1 VRVGPCPAER
11 SDPAE
16 RSTANLHNPGVNDL
30 GALDAVARQTRL
42 ALEASRRPWPLPEGP
57 WSQAQTRRDVLLAH
71 WRVEFDELARLLP
84 PELALDTFAGEAW
97 LGISACRVESLRA
110 RGLPPLPGLSSSPQ
124 LEVFTYVAADDR
136 PGLWYVS
143 LELTKQ
149 LLVEA
154 AKRAHRLPAY
164 RATIAAEAGSFEAR
178 RGGLGFRAR
187 WEAAGEPFE
196 PAPGSLD
203 HFLTERYA
211 LYTAD
216 GGRLYRAELQHAP
229 WLLQS
234 ARATVETATL
244 APVPLEGAPH
254 ALASA
259 VQDLLLWPLEE
270 L

>member
-1 VRVGPCPAER
+1 MPAR
-11 SDPAE
+11 RCDPAD
-16 RSTANLHNPGVNDL
+16 RPTANLHNHGVDDL
-30 GALDAVARQTRL
+30 GALDAIVRQTRL
-42 ALEASRRPWPLPEGP
+42 AADGSPRPWPLPTGP

-71 WRVEFDELARLLP
+71 WQVEFDQLARLLP
-84 PELALDTFAGEAW
+84 PELPLDTFEGEAW

-124 LEVFTYVAADDR
+124 LEVFTYVTADER
-136 PGLWYVS
+136 PGLWFFS

-164 RATIAAEAGSFEAR
+164 RAAIAAGAGSFEASR
-178 RGGLGFRAR
+178 DGLAFRVR

-196 PAPGSLD
+196 PASASLD

-211 LYTAD
+211 FYTAD

-229 WLLQS
+229 SRLRS
-234 ARATVETATL
+234 ARAAVESATL
-244 APVPLEGAPH
+244 APVLLEGAPY
-254 ALASA
+254 ALTSA